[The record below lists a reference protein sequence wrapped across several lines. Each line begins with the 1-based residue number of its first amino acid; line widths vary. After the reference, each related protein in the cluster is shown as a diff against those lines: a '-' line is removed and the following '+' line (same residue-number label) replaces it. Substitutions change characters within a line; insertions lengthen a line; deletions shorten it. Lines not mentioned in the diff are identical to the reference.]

1 MKLLQSF
8 LALIIVTTIGTMFL
22 LTHPSITTL
31 PMLAR
36 QPHFL
41 QFPGTHRKGLP
52 LTEQMLI
59 RENRFESA
67 NQLPVRVFVGRNV
80 YVPRPRQPQSHDV
93 PRPRQP
99 QSHDVPRPRQPQS
112 HDVSRPR
119 QSSHIGEDKSLNS
132 IQVIKELLA
141 KLGTLPTPTQLQPW
155 TRHPVSPQSHAQ
167 QDVPWSFRR
176 LRPQGKLSEEQLEK
190 LVSTTRPPQVRE
202 LVSQQLKQQLHSQ
215 RDVPSSFR
223 QLRRV
228 EELQR
233 NMELENNGTT
243 PRLQLQTTQAM
254 SHSQQNV
261 PWSFRRLRPFEELQ
275 RNRSK
280 EELEKL
286 ITSRSSQLLPRTRQ
300 PQQSRL
306 QQDVPRS
313 FRLRSVENLQ
323 RNMTEDD
330 LEKKFPFQTKF
341 SFPQPLAVK
350 RRERIAQEQWVQ
362 DLRLLLSNVKSR
374 QVSLVT
380 SNIQY
385 MDILLNWLISAT
397 VRSGMPLG
405 SIIVV
410 SLDRSLHQLLQKKAI
425 PSVYLPPFSLLNPN
439 AYFSVPFERVMMI
452 RLTVMRIINHFGFDV
467 ANYDTDAIILRDP
480 QPLYASLAKCDIIGS
495 VGKIPEDL
503 VNEWGITICIGVVV
517 IKASQRSGEC
527 ECVCVWGGGGE
538 VEVDRFS
545 CTIKIHSLTSFLDHQ
560 HAYT

>member
-8 LALIIVTTIGTMFL
+8 LALIIITTIGTMFL

-36 QPHFL
+36 QPHYL
-41 QFPGTHRKGLP
+41 HFPGTHGKGLP
-52 LTEQMLI
+52 LAEQKLI

-67 NQLPVRVFVGRNV
+67 NQLPVRVFVGRDV
-80 YVPRPRQPQSHDV
+80 YVPRQS
-93 PRPRQP
+93 
-99 QSHDVPRPRQPQS
+99 QS
-112 HDVSRPR
+112 HDVSRPKP
-119 QSSHIGEDKSLNS
+119 SSHIGEDKSLNS

-141 KLGTLPTPTQLQPW
+141 KLGTLPRPTQSQPW
-155 TRHPVSPQSHAQ
+155 TRQPISPRSHAQ
-167 QDVPWSFRR
+167 RDVPWSYNKRR
-176 LRPQGKLSEEQLEK
+176 LRPIEELRRKLSEEQLEK
-190 LVSTTRPPQVRE
+190 LRSTLGSSQLPPQMRE
-202 LVSQQLKQQLHSQ
+202 LMSPQSKQQLHSQ
-215 RDVPSSFR
+215 RDVPLSFR
-223 QLRRV
+223 RLRPV

-233 NMELENNGTT
+233 NMTEKELENNGTT
-243 PRLQLQTTQAM
+243 PRFQLQTTQPM

-261 PWSFRRLRPFEELQ
+261 PWSSRPFEELQ
-275 RNRSK
+275 RNSSK

-286 ITSRSSQLLPRTRQ
+286 IASRSPQLLPRLRR
-300 PQQSRL
+300 PSL
-306 QQDVPRS
+306 QQAAPRS

-323 RNMTEDD
+323 RNMTGDD
-330 LEKKFPFQTKF
+330 LEERFPFQTKF

-350 RRERIAQEQWVQ
+350 HREHIAQAQWVQ
-362 DLRLLLSNVKSR
+362 DLRRLLSNVKSR

-410 SLDRSLHQLLQKKAI
+410 SLDRSLHQLLQKKSI
-425 PSVYLPPFSLLNPN
+425 PSLYIPPFSLLNPN

-467 ANYDTDAIILRDP
+467 ANYDTDAIILKDP
-480 QPLYASLAKCDIIGS
+480 RPLYASLAKYEIIGS

-517 IKASQRSGEC
+517 IKASQRTGEFVSV
-527 ECVCVWGGGGE
+527 CVCAVCGGE
-538 VEVDRFS
+538 GRGVCILYQLTFS
-545 CTIKIHSLTSFLDHQ
+545 S
-560 HAYT
+560 YYR

>member
-36 QPHFL
+36 QPHYL
-41 QFPGTHRKGLP
+41 HFPGTHRKGLA
-52 LTEQMLI
+52 LTEQKLI

-67 NQLPVRVFVGRNV
+67 NQLPLRVFVGRDV
-80 YVPRPRQPQSHDV
+80 YVPRQS
-93 PRPRQP
+93 
-99 QSHDVPRPRQPQS
+99 QS

-119 QSSHIGEDKSLNS
+119 PSSHIGEEKSLNS

-141 KLGTLPTPTQLQPW
+141 KLDTLPRPTQSQPW
-155 TRHPVSPQSHAQ
+155 TRHTISPRSHAQ

-176 LRPQGKLSEEQLEK
+176 LRPIEELRGNLSEEQLEK
-190 LVSTTRPPQVRE
+190 LRSTLGSPQLPPQMRE
-202 LVSQQLKQQLHSQ
+202 LVSPQSKQQLHSQ

-223 QLRRV
+223 RLRPV
-228 EELQR
+228 EELQQ
-233 NMELENNGTT
+233 NMTEKELENNGTT

-261 PWSFRRLRPFEELQ
+261 PWLSRPFEELE

-286 ITSRSSQLLPRTRQ
+286 TASRSPQLLPRLRQ
-300 PQQSRL
+300 PSL
-306 QQDVPRS
+306 QQAAPRS
-313 FRLRSVENLQ
+313 FRLRSLENLQ
-323 RNMTEDD
+323 RNMTDDD
-330 LEKKFPFQTKF
+330 LEKRFPFQTKF

-350 RRERIAQEQWVQ
+350 HREHIAQAQWVQ
-362 DLRLLLSNVKSR
+362 DLRRLLSNVKSR

-385 MDILLNWLISAT
+385 TDILLNWLISAT
-397 VRSGMPLG
+397 VRSGVPLG

-425 PSVYLPPFSLLNPN
+425 PSLYLPPFSLLNPN

-480 QPLYASLAKCDIIGS
+480 RPLYVSLAKYDIIGS

-517 IKASQRSGEC
+517 IRASQRTGEFVSV
-527 ECVCVWGGGGE
+527 CVCVWRGRGGRGQERRERRRGE
-538 VEVDRFS
+538 RGMHTMDSFPDL
-545 CTIKIHSLTSFLDHQ
+545 LTFLS
-560 HAYT
+560 YYG